1 MAEALSNFLAT
12 KRYAVVTGGNKGIG
26 FEICRQLASKG
37 VIVLVT
43 ARDEKKGLEA
53 VERLGDYGLSHL
65 VLFHR
70 LDVTDPASIASLA
83 NFITTQFPKLDI
95 LVNNAGTAGA
105 VKDPDAFSRAVK
117 LAGGWPA
124 EHINWNEILTQTLE
138 MAEECLSTNYYG
150 VKRMAEALVPLLQ
163 LSDSPRIVNVTS
175 LLGTLKNVPGESVKG
190 VLLDVN
196 RLTEERL
203 DELLNKF
210 LKDFKE
216 GWLDKEGWPVYQSA
230 YIVSK
235 AAMNAYT
242 RILAKKCPRF
252 MINCVSP
259 GFVMTD
265 MNCNVGLLTVAEGAE
280 SCVRVALLPHGG
292 PSALYFS
299 RNQVTTF

>member
-95 LVNNAGTAGA
+95 L
-105 VKDPDAFSRAVK
+105 
-117 LAGGWPA
+117 PA

-280 SCVRVALLPHGG
+280 SCVREETVEYITQNMWYPIYSPLVHEK
-292 PSALYFS
+292 
-299 RNQVTTF
+299 

>member
-1 MAEALSNFLAT
+1 MRKRMSDIVAPHNLVEAYMTL
-12 KRYAVVTGGNKGIG
+12 
-26 FEICRQLASKG
+26 
-37 VIVLVT
+37 
-43 ARDEKKGLEA
+43 
-53 VERLGDYGLSHL
+53 
-65 VLFHR
+65 
-70 LDVTDPASIASLA
+70 
-83 NFITTQFPKLDI
+83 I
-95 LVNNAGTAGA
+95 L
-105 VKDPDAFSRAVK
+105 
-117 LAGGWPA
+117 WPV

-138 MAEECLSTNYYG
+138 MAEECVNTNYYD

-163 LSDSPRIVNVTS
+163 LSDSPWIVNVAS
-175 LLGTLKNVPGESVKG
+175 LLGTLKNVTGESVKG

-235 AAMNAYT
+235 AAMNADT

>member
-1 MAEALSNFLAT
+1 MLA
-12 KRYAVVTGGNKGIG
+12 
-26 FEICRQLASKG
+26 Q
-37 VIVLVT
+37 
-43 ARDEKKGLEA
+43 
-53 VERLGDYGLSHL
+53 
-65 VLFHR
+65 
-70 LDVTDPASIASLA
+70 
-83 NFITTQFPKLDI
+83 
-95 LVNNAGTAGA
+95 
-105 VKDPDAFSRAVK
+105 
-117 LAGGWPA
+117 
-124 EHINWNEILTQTLE
+124 
-138 MAEECLSTNYYG
+138 
-150 VKRMAEALVPLLQ
+150 
-163 LSDSPRIVNVTS
+163 
-175 LLGTLKNVPGESVKG
+175 NVPGESVKG

-242 RILAKKCPRF
+242 SILAKKCPRF